1 MVTRPVIAN
10 SAKMILLKWRN
21 VVAVTNG
28 WKHCKSATI
37 SGMGFA

>member
-10 SAKMILLKWRN
+10 SATMIVLNWRN
-21 VVAVTNG
+21 VVAVTKG

-37 SGMGFA
+37 SNMGFA